1 MQQADFIEVYPQ
13 ALSREA
19 CGLLIKHFED
29 SHAAV
34 PGRVGGG
41 VLPELKNS
49 ADIQITGKA
58 EWREIENTLNAAM
71 FKGLMQY
78 LRKYPHTLI
87 APLMLQVQDEK
98 TGTVRR
104 LAAEDFTDM
113 PDKQLG
119 DIARA
124 MFRPGA
130 INLQRYTANEG
141 GYPYWHCELYPKDAS
156 CDTLHRAVLWT
167 MYLNDEFSEG
177 ETEFLYQQ
185 KKIKPET
192 GSLLI
197 APTAFT
203 HTHRGNKPIGG
214 DKYIATS
221 WVLFQRADV
230 LYPTT

>member
-13 ALSREA
+13 ALSKEA

-87 APLMLQVQDEK
+87 APMMLQVQDEK
-98 TGTVRR
+98 IGKVRR
-104 LAAEDFTDM
+104 LAAEDFADM

-167 MYLNDEFSEG
+167 IYLNDAFSEG

-185 KKIKPET
+185 RKIKPAT

-203 HTHRGNKPIGG
+203 HTHRGNKPFGG

-230 LYPTT
+230 LYPAN

>member
-167 MYLNDEFSEG
+167 M
-177 ETEFLYQQ
+177 
-185 KKIKPET
+185 
-192 GSLLI
+192 
-197 APTAFT
+197 
-203 HTHRGNKPIGG
+203 
-214 DKYIATS
+214 
-221 WVLFQRADV
+221 
-230 LYPTT
+230 

>member
-87 APLMLQVQDEK
+87 APLMLQVQDKE
-98 TGTVRR
+98 TGTVCR

-130 INLQRYTANEG
+130 INLNATPLMKAVIPTGIASFIRKMPPATPCIVRCYGRCISTMNF
-141 GYPYWHCELYPKDAS
+141 PKARPNFCTS
-156 CDTLHRAVLWT
+156 R
-167 MYLNDEFSEG
+167 
-177 ETEFLYQQ
+177 
-185 KKIKPET
+185 KKSNP
-192 GSLLI
+192 
-197 APTAFT
+197 
-203 HTHRGNKPIGG
+203 
-214 DKYIATS
+214 
-221 WVLFQRADV
+221 
-230 LYPTT
+230 